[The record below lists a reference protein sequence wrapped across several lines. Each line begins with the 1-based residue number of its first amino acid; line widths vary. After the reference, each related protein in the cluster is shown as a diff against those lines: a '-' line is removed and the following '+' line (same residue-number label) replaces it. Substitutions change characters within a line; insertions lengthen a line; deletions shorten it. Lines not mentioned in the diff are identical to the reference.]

1 MTDNRIWIGNYELKH
16 KPNVINMTEV
26 KIQQKVIIWH
36 EGTNVCVSCI
46 SDFYMYVTIKI
57 NAVFSVEY
65 PSKS

>member
-1 MTDNRIWIGNYELKH
+1 
-16 KPNVINMTEV
+16 MTEV